1 MLRRMSI
8 RRQVAFALA
17 IVGGILAVAIGA
29 SLYQVRETQ
38 RLTGHNLEVRA
49 PALLAARELLAGVDR
64 SQAELAGGLLHP
76 DGARTRARAAA
87 WLEEVE
93 PALARL
99 EVLAAGGDA
108 AHVQELRS
116 LAAGLRTAQEAIEQR
131 GPAAQQSGLELER
144 STQQAERIR
153 ALVQGLVAGEA
164 ELLERDAALAREQVA
179 ELLLLH
185 WLLLGSGVVAAGLAG
200 SYIGRTV
207 RRRISAESGELMGSV
222 TELRTSSHELSSG
235 ATAQVTCMSEFSN
248 TIRELASASVQ
259 IVERC
264 RQVARQSEAAVLRC
278 QDGGHAVAQAQEV
291 VDAIKAQIEKVVH
304 HMLELGSKSQEINL
318 AADVITELAEQTT
331 ILSYN
336 AAIEAAAAGEAGR
349 SFAVVADQV
358 GRLSDRA
365 KEAVRDVRALIAD
378 IQRSSNT
385 TIMATEDGL
394 KAAERGRE
402 VQADAGEKMEQIID
416 VIQNALDS
424 IREIEMSATQQST
437 AALHV
442 NVGIESAAA
451 AAKRFETSARQCLQ
465 LAGALTRSA
474 ENLNDI

>member
-1 MLRRMSI
+1 MSI
-8 RRQVAFALA
+8 RRQVMWALGM
-17 IVGGILAVAIGA
+17 VGGILVAAIGV
-29 SLYQVRETQ
+29 SLYEVRETQ

-64 SQAELAGGLLHP
+64 SQAQLAAQLVRP
-76 DGARTRARAAA
+76 DGARVRARAAA
-87 WLEEVE
+87 WLEDVE

-99 EVLAAGGDA
+99 EVLTFGGDA
-108 AHVQELRS
+108 AQLQELRS
-116 LAAGLRTAQEAIEQR
+116 LAMGLRTVQEETEQR
-131 GPAAQQSGLELER
+131 AGSAPQAAAGFER
-144 STQQAERIR
+144 SEQHAERIR
-153 ALVQGLVAGEA
+153 ALVQGLVAGQDD
-164 ELLERDAALAREQVA
+164 LLKRDAALAREHVA
-179 ELLLLH
+179 GLLVLH
-185 WLLLGSGVVAAGLAG
+185 WLLLGSGLVAAGFAG

-207 RRRISAESGELMGSV
+207 RRRISAETGELMGSV
-222 TELRTSSHELSSG
+222 AELRTSSHELSSG
-235 ATAQVTCMSEFSN
+235 ATAQVTCMSEFST
-248 TIRELASASVQ
+248 TIRELANASVQ